1 MYISNPDIPL
11 IWPIQREVNKP
22 KSGAG
27 WANHPKTVVA
37 TQTRQ
42 IHKYTIYSRHTA
54 MSAV

>member
-1 MYISNPDIPL
+1 MEGMEAYCMYSSNPDIPL

-37 TQTRQ
+37 DKANTQ
-42 IHKYTIYSRHTA
+42 IYIIQ
-54 MSAV
+54 